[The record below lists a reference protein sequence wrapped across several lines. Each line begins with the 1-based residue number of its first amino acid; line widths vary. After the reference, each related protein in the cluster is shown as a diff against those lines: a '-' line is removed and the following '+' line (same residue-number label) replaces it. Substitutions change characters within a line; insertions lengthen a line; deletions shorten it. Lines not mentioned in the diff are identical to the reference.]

1 MPARSFTERSSTVTS
16 NIDVVGLKEALK
28 TLNKIDKSLRREITK
43 DYKRIV
49 QPVIED
55 AKNLVPTKAPLSGMA
70 RSYKYRSGF
79 QVLPWSEGYNQ
90 KIIAK
95 INTRNIKETSGGDKV
110 NVGTFM
116 IQWQGATGTLYDTTM
131 AGALGAAL
139 TARYGGRSRVMW
151 KAYEQ
156 RRDDVLREM
165 EQLVKRVMDEAN
177 RETL

>member
-16 NIDVVGLKEALK
+16 NIEIVGLKEALK

-49 QPVIED
+49 QPVIDD
-55 AKNLVPTKAPLSGMA
+55 AKSLVPTKAPLSGMA
-70 RSYKYRSGF
+70 RSYKYKSGF
-79 QVLPWSEGYNQ
+79 EVLPWSQGYNQ

-95 INTRNIKETSGGDKV
+95 INTRNIKETSAGDKV

>member
-16 NIDVVGLKEALK
+16 NIEIVGLKEALK

-49 QPVIED
+49 QPVIDD

-70 RSYKYRSGF
+70 RSYKYKSGF
-79 QVLPWSEGYNQ
+79 EVLPWSQGYNQ

-95 INTRNIKETSGGDKV
+95 INTRNIKETSAGDKV

-131 AGALGAAL
+131 AGTLGAAL

>member
-16 NIDVVGLKEALK
+16 NIEVVGLKEALK

-49 QPVIED
+49 QPVIND

>member
-1 MPARSFTERSSTVTS
+1 MPARSYTERSSTVTS
-16 NIDVVGLKEALK
+16 NIEVVGLKEALK

-43 DYKRIV
+43 DYKKIV
-49 QPVIED
+49 QPVIDD
-55 AKNLVPTKAPLSGMA
+55 AKNLVPSKAPLSGMA
-70 RSYKYRSGF
+70 RAYKYRSGF

-95 INTRNIKETSGGDKV
+95 INTRNIKETSAGDKV

-131 AGALGAAL
+131 AGALGKAL
-139 TARYGGRSRVMW
+139 TARYGPRSRVMW

-156 RRDDVLREM
+156 RQNDVMSEM

-177 RETL
+177 RETA